1 MTVWIHSPFDNLP
14 HEGFRKQRYWLMAEA
29 FVAAGDTVVY
39 WTSDFNHGTKATR
52 KLVTTVDSPVDL
64 RLVKTIPYAANVS
77 LKRMASHVAYARRL
91 AREVRDAT
99 CDSRRPTCGGERTT
113 YGLAKPDLI
122 VSATPMLGAAKVLLG
137 FARRVGARFVLDV
150 QDAWPETFGRLGLP
164 KFLLA
169 PMYRVAKRL
178 YREADAV
185 TGVSER
191 YRVIVNRPDYR
202 VFYHGIAPS
211 HPYREPPHVYRGA
224 SRPRRVNALLY
235 LGNLGAGYD
244 LATVIAA
251 VAQDPSL
258 TLDIAGKGP
267 REQELRVQVVSL
279 KLADRVRFHGYL
291 GAAELAA
298 LAATCSVGV
307 IPMRDDSWVGLPYK
321 LGDYLAAGLPVISS
335 LHGECGELLARE
347 GLGVTYDFGSP
358 DSFLEALTALPSGPV
373 TLPDLLRADL
383 IYPKFVA
390 FLKGTFNG

>member
-29 FVAAGDTVVY
+29 FAAAGDTVVY

-52 KLVTTVDSPVDL
+52 KLGTTVASPVDL
-64 RLVKTIPYAANVS
+64 RLVKTRPYAKNVS
-77 LKRMASHVAYARRL
+77 LTRVTSHVAYARRL

-99 CDSRRPTCGGERTT
+99 C
-113 YGLAKPDLI
+113 GLAKPDLI
-122 VSATPMLGAAKVLLG
+122 ISAMPMLGAAKVLLDY
-137 FARRVGARFVLDV
+137 ARRVGARFVLDV
-150 QDAWPETFGRLGLP
+150 QDAWPETFGRLGVP
-164 KFLLA
+164 KILLA

-202 VFYHGIAPS
+202 VFYHGILPSSSPS
-211 HPYREPPHVYRGA
+211 HSPSSLR
-224 SRPRRVNALLY
+224 LLY

-251 VAQDPSL
+251 VTEDSSL

-267 REQELRVQVVSL
+267 REAELKAQVASL

-291 GAAELAA
+291 AAADLAA
-298 LAATCSVGV
+298 LEATCSVGI

-321 LGDYLAAGLPVISS
+321 LGDYLAAGLPVVSS
-335 LHGECGELLARE
+335 LHGECGELLTRE
-347 GLGVTYDFGSP
+347 GLGAVYDFGSP
-358 DSFLEALTALPSGPV
+358 ESLRRALANLPMGSV
-373 TLPDLLRADL
+373 ALPDLLRADL
-383 IYPKFVA
+383 IYPNYVEFV
-390 FLKGTFNG
+390 KGIFNG

>member
-29 FVAAGDTVVY
+29 FAAAGDTVVY

-52 KLVTTVDSPVDL
+52 KLSVAIDSPVAL
-64 RLVKTIPYAANVS
+64 RLVKTRPYTANVS
-77 LKRMASHVAYARRL
+77 LKRVASHVAYARQL
-91 AREVRDAT
+91 AREVKDAT

-113 YGLAKPDLI
+113 CGLAKPDLI

-150 QDAWPETFGRLGLP
+150 QDAWPETFGRLGIP

-178 YREADAV
+178 YREADVV

-202 VFYHGIAPS
+202 VFYHGILPS
-211 HPYREPPHVYRGA
+211 SSPSPSSSPLH
-224 SRPRRVNALLY
+224 LLY

-267 REQELRVQVVSL
+267 REQELRAQVASL

-307 IPMRDDSWVGLPYK
+307 SPMRDDSWVGLPYK
-321 LGDYLAAGLPVISS
+321 LGDYLAAGLPVVSS
-335 LHGECGELLARE
+335 LHGECGELLACE
-347 GLGVTYDFGSP
+347 GLGATYDFGSP
-358 DSFLEALTALPSGPV
+358 DSLRDALAAVPSGPV
-373 TLPDLLRADL
+373 ALPDLLRADL
-383 IYPKFVA
+383 IYPKYVA